1 MSRVKTGSSDQRRVP
16 MRKGTPMDE
25 DREKVA
31 DMREII
37 EQGDYRVEPVV
48 VADAILRRL
57 RALAVARAERVHTE
71 ERAWAAE
78 HPLRASA
85 RSLTARPASR

>member
-1 MSRVKTGSSDQRRVP
+1 

-31 DMREII
+31 DMRDII
-37 EQGDYRVEPVV
+37 QQGNYRVEPVA
-48 VADAILRRL
+48 VAEAILRRL
-57 RALAVARAERVHTE
+57 RELAVARAESVRSE

-78 HPLRASA
+78 HPLRANA
-85 RSLTARPASR
+85 RNLTARPASH

>member
-1 MSRVKTGSSDQRRVP
+1 

-37 EQGDYRVEPVV
+37 QQGEYRVEPVA
-48 VADAILRRL
+48 VAEAILHRL
-57 RALAVARAERVHTE
+57 RELAVARAERVHSE

-85 RSLTARPASR
+85 RSLRARPASH